1 MGYHP
6 GMRFRVPDALPLTT
20 EEAGLLDWFAELT
33 PAQRLA
39 ELQSRVD
46 FLRTFR
52 LDDDAQLPA
61 PDRNTEPPRR

>member
-1 MGYHP
+1 
-6 GMRFRVPDALPLTT
+6 MRIPLAHASPLTPQ
-20 EEAGLLDWFAELT
+20 EAGLLDWFAELT

-52 LDDDAQLPA
+52 LDDDAKLPA
-61 PDRNTEPPRR
+61 PDRNTEPPRG